1 MEVFMKTLRM
11 IWPAV
16 TMVLAAACSNSGPVT
31 LGKEAFWAI
40 GLTMDSLT
48 PASRLY
54 ASPSWAFFIVPLTS
68 PLLSRGTLSR
78 DDVGR
83 YARCW
88 GPAVRLDGT
97 RQVWYNALGDTMY
110 SSDSAAYWQAINR
123 LAQGGNS
130 SGPLFDSLLRGDFDS
145 TLPGLVIL
153 VTPSFDPTAASASG
167 RGATAATAVLRHWA
181 WRDGGRTFAED
192 TARASLTACGLS

>member
-1 MEVFMKTLRM
+1 M

-54 ASPSWAFFIVPLTS
+54 GSPSWAFFVVPQAS
-68 PLLSRGTLSR
+68 SLLSRGTLSR

-83 YARCW
+83 SARCL
-88 GPAVRLDGT
+88 GPAVRLDGEN
-97 RQVWYNALGDTMY
+97 QVWYTAVGDTLY
-110 SSDSAAYWQAINR
+110 ASDSAAYEQTINR
-123 LAQGGNS
+123 LGQGSHS
-130 SGPLFDSLLRGDFDS
+130 SGGLLDSLLNGAFHS

-153 VTPSFDPTAASASG
+153 VTQPSFDATQAPASG
-167 RGATAATAVLRHWA
+167 RGGTAATAVLRRWA
-181 WRDGGRTFAED
+181 WRDGGSTFAED
-192 TARASLTACGLS
+192 TSRASLTACGLN